1 MVMSV
6 DYPHLQPST
15 RPFAT
20 EGTPSRI
27 RRIRT
32 DRWIGYA
39 RAEAALTAI
48 EDLLAFPKRT
58 RMPNLL
64 LVGPTNNGKTMIVEK
79 FKRAHPVVE
88 AADADGG
95 VAVVPVVK
103 VQMPA
108 GPDESRLFGAI
119 LDALG
124 MPFSPRGD
132 RIAVKQ
138 DAAVRIMRA
147 TGARLLVIDELHNL
161 LSGPSAQQ
169 RRLLNLLRWLGNE
182 LQIPLIGVGTAEAL
196 RAIRSDDQLAN
207 RFEPF
212 ALPLWTD
219 DAAYRRLLSTLE
231 AVLPLRRPSGL
242 ADPVLAGKILS
253 AAEGVLGEVIALV
266 SRAAVLAITSGV
278 EAILPRMIDGA
289 GFMRPSERRRVV
301 V

>member
-1 MVMSV
+1 VSG
-6 DYPHLQPST
+6 DNPHLHPSA
-15 RPFAT
+15 RPLADQDQAA
-20 EGTPSRI
+20 RI

-32 DRWIGYA
+32 ERWIGYA

-48 EDLLAFPKRT
+48 EDLLTFPKRT

-64 LVGPTNNGKTMIVEK
+64 LVGPTNNGKTMIIEK
-79 FKRAHPVVE
+79 FKRAHPVIE

-95 VAVVPVVK
+95 VAMVPVVK

-124 MPFSPRGD
+124 MPFSPRD

-138 DAAVRIMRA
+138 DAAVRVMRA

-161 LSGPSAQQ
+161 LSGTSAQQ

-182 LQIPLIGVGTAEAL
+182 LQIPLVGVGTAEAL

-212 ALPLWTD
+212 ALPPWSD
-219 DAAYRRLLSTLE
+219 DEAYRRLLSTLE

-242 ADPVLAGKILS
+242 AEPMLAGKILS
-253 AAEGVLGEVIALV
+253 TAEGVLGEVVAIV
-266 SRAAVLAITSGV
+266 TRAAVLAITSGS
-278 EAILPRMIDGA
+278 EAISPRMIDGA
-289 GFMRPSERRRVV
+289 GFIRPSERRRVAI
-301 V
+301 